1 MGIIVYSKGVVF
13 FVLFLYDLVYL
24 KDQVSIMFYFR
35 EGINMYFGIEEMI
48 DMFKKDKWDGVFM
61 VGVVVIDGIF
71 KEKEKILLQLRLV
84 RDLGINMF
92 LVGVG

>member
-1 MGIIVYSKGVVF
+1 
-13 FVLFLYDLVYL
+13 
-24 KDQVSIMFYFR
+24 
-35 EGINMYFGIEEMI
+35 MYFGIEEMI

>member
-35 EGINMYFGIEEMI
+35 EGINIYFGIEEMI
-48 DMFKKDKWDGVFM
+48 DMFKKDK
-61 VGVVVIDGIF
+61 
-71 KEKEKILLQLRLV
+71 
-84 RDLGINMF
+84 
-92 LVGVG
+92 